1 MNKVIAQIK
10 KNAYSRAIPTGHTR
24 DDINFLIN
32 QYNNSDALMCL
43 LQQTENSLLDNR
55 NVNLKFQYQISY
67 NYNSSS
73 GLDSIFVI
81 DNNNSSLIYVWD
93 LYILEMTHKSWHEYL
108 DKQEDELQNKF
119 NLQNALKK
127 LQSIQYI
134 ISILSYNINDI
145 NKKYIVYDRVISRKE
160 LENLNTR
167 IYFDE
172 ALQINSQYSRITDKN
187 MISKLI
193 SKLTFNLY

>member
-1 MNKVIAQIK
+1 M
-10 KNAYSRAIPTGHTR
+10 R
-24 DDINFLIN
+24 
-32 QYNNSDALMCL
+32 L
-43 LQQTENSLLDNR
+43 LQQAHSSLLDNK

-93 LYILEMTHKSWHEYL
+93 LYILEITHKSWHKYL
-108 DKQEDELQNKF
+108 DNQEDELQDKF
-119 NLQNALKK
+119 NLEDTLKK
-127 LQSIQYI
+127 LKDIQYI

-160 LENLNTR
+160 LENLNIR

-187 MISKLI
+187 IISKLI

>member
-1 MNKVIAQIK
+1 MNKIIAQIK

-24 DDINFLIN
+24 EDIDFLVS
-32 QYNNSDALMCL
+32 QYNNSDVLMRL
-43 LQQTENSLLDNR
+43 LRQAHNSLLNNR

-73 GLDSIFVI
+73 GIDSIFVI

-108 DKQEDELQNKF
+108 DNQEDELQDKF
-119 NLQNALKK
+119 NLENALKE
-127 LQSIQYI
+127 LQNIQYI
-134 ISILSYNINDI
+134 VSILSYNINDI
-145 NKKYIVYDRVISRKE
+145 NKKYVVYDCVISMKE
-160 LENLNTR
+160 LEDLNTR
-167 IYFDE
+167 IYFDK

-187 MISKLI
+187 IISKLM